1 MNMYME
7 ILLRQII
14 SSQIVNDSEVNN
26 MLKGINPVLSP
37 ELVKVLMEMGHGD
50 EIVISDGNFPGASM
64 AQRLVRADGH
74 GGAEIVD
81 AILTHF
87 PLDTYSEY
95 QVALMEVVPGDP
107 YVPEIWEDYK
117 KIIFK
122 HDPDAKIEHM
132 ERFAYY
138 ERAKKAY
145 AVVQTGEMAKYANV
159 ILKKGV
165 VIPE

>member
-1 MNMYME
+1 
-7 ILLRQII
+7 
-14 SSQIVNDSEVNN
+14 
-26 MLKGINPVLSP
+26 MLKGINPILSP

-74 GGAEIVD
+74 NGVEMVD
-81 AILTHF
+81 AILELF
-87 PLDTYSEY
+87 PLDSMYSDY
-95 QVALMEVVPGDP
+95 PVVLMEVVPGDP
-107 YVPEIWEDYK
+107 YVPEIWNDYEK
-117 KIIFK
+117 VVAKY
-122 HDPDAKIEHM
+122 DPEAKIEHM

-145 AVVQTGEMAKYANV
+145 AVVQTGEMAKYANI

-165 VIPE
+165 VVPE